1 MVRWLSLHEIITLF
15 IVHKGGHIKCFYN
28 VHLMNTML
36 NFLGD
41 VLYDF
46 CKLNSLE
53 VMSADDLLYT
63 PNLTQSQRD
72 WLNNY
77 IEVWDIIV
85 TQED

>member
-1 MVRWLSLHEIITLF
+1 
-15 IVHKGGHIKCFYN
+15 
-28 VHLMNTML
+28 ML

-63 PNLTQSQRD
+63 SNLTQSQRD

-85 TQED
+85 DLED

>member
-1 MVRWLSLHEIITLF
+1 MS
-15 IVHKGGHIKCFYN
+15 
-28 VHLMNTML
+28 TML
-36 NFLGD
+36 NFLAD

-46 CKLNSLE
+46 CTLNSLE

-63 PNLTQSQRD
+63 SNLTESQRD

-77 IEVWDIIV
+77 IEVRDIIV

>member
-1 MVRWLSLHEIITLF
+1 
-15 IVHKGGHIKCFYN
+15 
-28 VHLMNTML
+28 ML

-46 CKLNSLE
+46 CTLNSLE

-63 PNLTQSQRD
+63 SNLTESQRD